1 MFRLFTALLCVGCL
15 LNANAQDSNYWTSN
29 YGPGGFMTPGSAIAD
44 SKDSGVYFVNP
55 ALLSVRPKTA
65 LEFSASLYQYE
76 STRIINALGQGKDL
90 LSRQTSTSPQLHS
103 GSFELKNNKRL
114 VLAYALVHTHILNDR
129 VNQRQDKKLNVL
141 DDAYSPGAENYL
153 GQYSEI
159 NQISELAWSV
169 SAGYRVSQK
178 LHVGLSLAG
187 PVRKQ
192 SFDISYSGRALFNVP
207 GNTDL
212 LLPPITNSETV
223 YRVDYTQISLQPK
236 LGLAYNANRHHVGL
250 LATLP
255 IVKLYS
261 KGTLVNDLVL
271 TNLRL
276 TPNSDPYNLLVSTRQ
291 TKLQTN
297 YKTPLSMAGGYS
309 YDYGRGNIYV
319 SAEYFGKL
327 GEHNVVPPRDPLFI
341 RPDTTQSLQN
351 LARFKDIRKAILN
364 VGIGIS
370 FPVRPDVQGYASVRT
385 NFSYADEKSFADED
399 GYASYSTNWNIY
411 HAQFGANIIR
421 KKSSIRPGVLLS
433 YGTTSKYRPE
443 VNFDTPNESNQLLG
457 NPVDARVNH
466 VVVGLLLS
474 YIHNL

>member
-44 SKDSGVYFVNP
+44 TKDSGVYFVNP

-76 STRIINALGQGKDL
+76 STRIIDALGKGKDL
-90 LSRQTSTSPQLHS
+90 LSRLTSTSPQLHS
-103 GSFELKNNKRL
+103 GSFELKNNDRL

-276 TPNSDPYNLLVSTRQ
+276 SPNSEPYNLLASTRQ

-319 SAEYFGKL
+319 SAEYFAKL
-327 GEHNVVPPRDPLFI
+327 PEHNVVTAHDPLFI
-341 RPDTTQSLQN
+341 RPDTTSSLQG
-351 LARFKDIRKAILN
+351 LAKFKDIRKAIMN
-364 VGIGIS
+364 VAVGVS

-399 GYASYSTNWNIY
+399 GYASYTTNWNIY

-433 YGTTSKYRPE
+433 YGTTNKYRPE